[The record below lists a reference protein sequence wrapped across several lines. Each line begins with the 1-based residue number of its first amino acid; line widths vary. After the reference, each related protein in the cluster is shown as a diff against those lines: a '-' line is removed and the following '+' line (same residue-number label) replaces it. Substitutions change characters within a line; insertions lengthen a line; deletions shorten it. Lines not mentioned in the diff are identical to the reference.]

1 MDNHQKDSII
11 TFTEESLQN
20 IYEVSLEIKNI
31 FNNQVNIIQNGSR
44 GINSFIPEDFNY
56 KTYGFNPFYQE
67 DNNIKSLIENYIM
80 FTNRTNNLFK
90 EKIDKNFLLYKNI
103 SFQKALKNQENKI
116 KSTKEIFKY
125 LFKFSEEFKNK
136 INNQIKDYSLL
147 NKNTI
152 KDIEIVDEL
161 LEISKL
167 KQEVLDNLKETFNEL
182 KSLSYDIEIT
192 HDSIEILI
200 NNEKEIYLTQIL
212 RFKEETDL
220 LLKQYKNE
228 VSSLTEKYDN
238 QFKNY
243 NLDIEKSN
251 DTIEI
256 AKQNIEDLQEKNLE
270 IHKNLSSY
278 ERRLQ
283 QISDSRAEDIQHVL
297 EDKLNELETMT
308 QNKIT
313 VIDQSYQNAQTN
325 YTKFKEL
332 VEKAGVYNLIVNYKD
347 KAEEEKKEYKTY
359 RKYTSRALYG
369 AIGFTIFILAI
380 PLLEHWFS
388 SQPTNIDYYSIL
400 VRLTISLMFLVLAL
414 FFSKQA
420 GKHYECYQENNR
432 TFLQLAA
439 LEPFMANMSHED
451 QLAIRKQLVP
461 TYFNQNADGKFA
473 SKGDEVDI
481 STNMHNLL
489 SQVISVVAEKKDSKS
504 STNSSES
511 NIAAK

>member
-90 EKIDKNFLLYKNI
+90 ENIDKNFLLYKNI

-116 KSTKEIFKY
+116 KSIKEVFKY

-136 INNQIKDYSLL
+136 INNQIRDYSLL

-152 KDIEIVDEL
+152 KDIEIIDEL

-182 KSLSYDIEIT
+182 KSLSYDIET
-192 HDSIEILI
+192 TRDSIEILI
-200 NNEKEIYLTQIL
+200 NNEKEIYLSQIL

-228 VSSLTEKYDN
+228 VSSLTEKYEN
-238 QFKNY
+238 NIKSFE
-243 NLDIEKSN
+243 LD
-251 DTIEI
+251 
-256 AKQNIEDLQEKNLE
+256 
-270 IHKNLSSY
+270 
-278 ERRLQ
+278 
-283 QISDSRAEDIQHVL
+283 
-297 EDKLNELETMT
+297 
-308 QNKIT
+308 
-313 VIDQSYQNAQTN
+313 
-325 YTKFKEL
+325 
-332 VEKAGVYNLIVNYKD
+332 VEKFRKSTELLNTAVDAGLKSLNDLTSRTQKMDVDFYNIVKDKTSEINKVLDSQKTQLIDNFVQIENDLSAEEQKIKDAHKDFINLVGKAGIYELTENYK
-347 KAEEEKKEYKTY
+347 KKSESEEKEYKDY
-359 RKYTSRALYG
+359 RKYTSW
-369 AIGFTIFILAI
+369 AIIAAIVSTLLILFGSWLQQLITDKDINYLFLAA
-380 PLLEHWFS
+380 
-388 SQPTNIDYYSIL
+388 
-400 VRLTISLMFLVLAL
+400 RLTLSLMFFVLAFYL
-414 FFSKQA
+414 SKQA
-420 GKHYECYQENNR
+420 AKHYECFQENHR

-439 LEPFMANMSHED
+439 LEPFMAKMNEEE
-451 QLAIRKQLVP
+451 QKTIRKGLIS
-461 TYFNQNADGKFA
+461 TYFNQNSDGKFA

-489 SQVISVVAEKKDSKS
+489 SQVISVVAEKKDSKP